1 MKGKYKNRESLFI
14 RLQNIRKNL
23 RDIVELNSDLL
34 VGSEIAMLKAIESKL
49 HNVTKRQKRRKE
61 NR

>member
-1 MKGKYKNRESLFI
+1 MRKYKNREAVFG
-14 RLQNIRKNL
+14 RLQAIRANIRE
-23 RDIVELNSDLL
+23 IVENNSEML

-49 HNVTKRQKRRKE
+49 HNITKRQKRRKE